1 MQSYLTAVYSGEGDS
16 SPMQSANGFVKS
28 WVLGQVWGA
37 GVVGFLG
44 LLAAWRLAESKDW
57 DYAQVS
63 SLYLSC
69 LSIGASLAFSAQ
81 ASCSSVTRVM
91 VMCSLATWVTLFVAL
106 ANLAGSPL
114 EPDLEPRAFAIGGA
128 ATFLVATL
136 LAIAFRSMKRSGE
149 DSTPESPGV

>member
-1 MQSYLTAVYSGEGDS
+1 
-16 SPMQSANGFVKS
+16 MQSANSIVKI

-44 LLAAWRLAESKDW
+44 LLAAWGLAESKDW

-81 ASCSSVTRVM
+81 ASCSSAIRVM

-114 EPDLEPRAFAIGGA
+114 APDLEPRAFAGGGT
-128 ATFLVATL
+128 ATFFVVTL
-136 LAIAFRSMKRSGE
+136 LAIAFRSMTSSLTSK
-149 DSTPESPGV
+149 